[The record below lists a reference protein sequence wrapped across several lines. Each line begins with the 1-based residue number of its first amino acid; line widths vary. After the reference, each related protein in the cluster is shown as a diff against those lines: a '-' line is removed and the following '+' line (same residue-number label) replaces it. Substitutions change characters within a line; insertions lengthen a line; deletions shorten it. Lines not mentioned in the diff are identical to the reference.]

1 MIIKIMESM
10 KKVAI
15 VLVAGLLVTVLPACQ
30 QKKKTEK
37 TAEDTM
43 EMSRQKL
50 NNNYVDTL
58 VLRRTVFSRQINCN
72 GKLRAVAKSELTMPS
87 AGLLDKIY
95 VHNGSVVAKGALLA
109 SVDKSDAE
117 RALRKA
123 EQQKERSEVDL
134 LDRLISAGYD
144 DRSDQVPEAVMK
156 RARIASGY
164 QSAEEQLEEARLNL
178 KKCSLYAPFA
188 GRVANMDSKLHQR
201 VEGAF
206 CTLIDDAYFDVEF
219 NILEA
224 EMTLATVGQR
234 VVVTP
239 FVDAQKRFE
248 GRVTE
253 VNPLIDEKGQVKLRA
268 RIRNERNELVEGM
281 NVRVV
286 IESDV
291 PEMFVVPKDA
301 VVQRDG
307 YYVVFCYRDEA
318 AVWTYVDV
326 LYANLGYYAITG
338 NAYKQTKIQEGD
350 VIITSGNLNLADGTP
365 VIPKAPSTRAVRK

>member
-1 MIIKIMESM
+1 M
-10 KKVAI
+10 KKVVMA
-15 VLVAGLLVTVLPACQ
+15 LVSGLILTMLPACQ
-30 QKKKTEK
+30 QKKKSEK

-58 VLRRTVFSRQINCN
+58 VLHRSVFSRQINCN

-87 AGLLDKIY
+87 AGLLDKIF

-117 RALRKA
+117 RALLKA

-144 DRSDQVPEAVMK
+144 GRSDQVPEAVMK

-365 VIPKAPSTRAVRK
+365 VIPKAPANRVVRK